1 MTTVTRFAPSPTGF
15 LHIGGARTAL
25 FNWLFAKKTGGRYLL
40 RIEDTDRA
48 RSTEEA
54 IAAIIDGLAW
64 LGVDADGPPLMQF
77 ERAPRHAEAAH
88 AMIAAGKA
96 FRCYCTPEEIEAL
109 RAQAHAEGRAL
120 RSPWRHGDVPAT
132 DRPFVVRLR
141 APDEGEIAHD
151 DLVQG
156 RVTVRARDIDDL
168 VLLRADGTPTYML
181 AVVVDDHDMG
191 VTHVIRG
198 DDHLTNTARQIPIY
212 QALAWAIP
220 RFGHVPM
227 IHGPDGAKL
236 SKRHGALA
244 VQAYRDMGYLPEAL
258 CAYLMRLGW
267 SPGHDDIVS
276 KEEAASGFD
285 LAQIGK
291 SPARLDLQKLD
302 SVNAHFMRRAD
313 DARLAALTLA
323 HLAATADA
331 PVTEAAAA
339 RVLAGMAALK
349 TRAAT
354 IPALADQGRFL
365 ILTRPL
371 KLDPAAQMAIESA
384 PPGLLGRVRDALASL
399 GDWSAEAAQDALK
412 AFAAAEG
419 LKMGQIGP
427 LVRAALTGGAPAP
440 DLGHTL
446 AALGREEALGRLS
459 DFA

>member
-48 RSTEEA
+48 RSTKEA
-54 IAAIIDGLAW
+54 IAAIIDGLSW
-64 LGVDADGPPLMQF
+64 LGLDADGPPLMQF
-77 ERAPRHAEAAH
+77 ERAPRHAEAAQ

-96 FRCYCTPEEIEAL
+96 FRCTCTPDEVEAL
-109 RAQAHAEGRAL
+109 RAEAHAEGRAL
-120 RSPWRHGDVPAT
+120 RSPWRDGGAPNDG
-132 DRPFVVRLR
+132 RPFVVRLR
-141 APDEGEIAHD
+141 APDDGEIAHD

-156 RVTVRARDIDDL
+156 RVAVRARDIDDL
-168 VLLRADGTPTYML
+168 VLLRADDTPTYML

-212 QALAWAIP
+212 QALDWPIP

-267 SPGHDDIVS
+267 SPGHDDVVS
-276 KEEAASGFD
+276 KEEAAAGFD

-302 SVNAHFMRRAD
+302 SVNAHFIRRAD
-313 DARLAALTLA
+313 DARLAALTMA

-354 IPALADQGRFL
+354 IPALAEQARFL

-371 KLDPAAQMAIESA
+371 KLDPTAQKAIESA
-384 PPGLLGRVRDALASL
+384 SPGLLARLREAMAALT
-399 GDWSAEAAQDALK
+399 DWAPEAAQDALK

-427 LVRAALTGGAPAP
+427 LLRAALTGGAPAP